1 MPGAGAPA
9 LQCDLPMLLHLL
21 TFVLAFLLSLY
32 LTPLFRQAALRFG
45 IIDRPQGPLKK
56 HAEPVPYLGGLAVY
70 LSFLLTTGFIHQYS
84 REVLGILLAG
94 AITVILG
101 LIDDLGVLSPK
112 VKLLGQ
118 FIAACV
124 LVKASIYIKLVILP
138 VWAAIPLTILWVIAV
153 TNAFNLIDIMDG
165 LASGVGAI
173 AALAL
178 VVVNYRSGRELVV
191 PLSIALAG
199 SLLGFLRY
207 NFKPAK
213 IYLGDTGSLFIG
225 LMLAALSMNGAYT
238 RVSLLGAIAPLLI
251 LGVPIFDM
259 LLVMYIRFR
268 RGIPI
273 MQGSP
278 DHFALR
284 LRKWRLSV
292 EATVL
297 SSYVAAAALAV
308 LALILIRVNTLTVC
322 LITVAT
328 LLVCFSIAYYL
339 KKVDMTL

>member
-1 MPGAGAPA
+1 MF
-9 LQCDLPMLLHLL
+9 LYLM
-21 TFVLAFLLSLY
+21 TFILSFMLSLY
-32 LTPLFRQAALRFG
+32 LTPVFRRAALKFG
-45 IIDRPQGPLKK
+45 ITDKPNTALKK
-56 HAEPVPYLGGLAVY
+56 QAEPVPYLGGLAVY
-70 LSFLLTTGFIHQYS
+70 LSFLVTIGIIYDYS

-94 AITVILG
+94 AIIVIIG
-101 LIDDLGVLSPK
+101 LIDDFGVLSPP

-118 FIAACV
+118 VLAALV
-124 LVKASIYIKLVILP
+124 LVKASIYIKLTILP
-138 VWAAIPLTILWVIAV
+138 LWLAIPLTILWVVAI
-153 TNAFNLIDIMDG
+153 TNAANLIDIMDG
-165 LASGVGAI
+165 LASGVCAI
-173 AALAL
+173 AALVL
-178 VVVNYRSGRELVV
+178 VIINYQSGREFIV

-199 SLLGFLRY
+199 SLAGFLPH

-238 RVSLLGAIAPLLI
+238 RRSLLGVVAPVMI

-259 LLVMYIRFR
+259 LLVMYLRAR

-292 EATVL
+292 EQTVIF
-297 SSYVAAAALAV
+297 SYAAAAILGGI
-308 LALILIRVNTLTVC
+308 ALITIRLSAAGIVIAIV
-322 LITVAT
+322 TVA
-328 LLVCFSIAYYL
+328 LVSIAFVYL
-339 KKVDMTL
+339 LKRIDMTL

>member
-1 MPGAGAPA
+1 MI
-9 LQCDLPMLLHLL
+9 LYFL
-21 TFVLAFLLSLY
+21 TFALAFLFSLY
-32 LTPLFRQAALRFG
+32 LTPLFKQAALKFG
-45 IIDRPQGPLKK
+45 IIDKPQGPLKK

-70 LSFLLTTGFIHQYS
+70 LSFLLATGFIHQYS

-94 AITVILG
+94 AIIVILG
-101 LIDDLGVLSPK
+101 LIDDLGVLSPR

-124 LVKASIYIKLVILP
+124 LVKASIYIKLAILP
-138 VWAAIPLTILWVIAV
+138 LWVAIPLTLLWIMAI

-173 AALAL
+173 AALVL
-178 VVVNYRSGRELVV
+178 VIVNYQSGRELVV

-207 NFKPAK
+207 NFRPAR
-213 IYLGDTGSLFIG
+213 IYLGDAGSLFVG

-238 RVSLLGAIAPLLI
+238 RVSLLGAVAPILI

-284 LRKWRLSV
+284 LRKWRFSV
-292 EATVL
+292 EATVV
-297 SSYVAAAALAV
+297 SSYVAAVLLGV
-308 LALILIRVNTLTVC
+308 LALVLTRVNTLAVC
-322 LITVAT
+322 MIVSLA
-328 LLVCFSIAYYL
+328 LLVCVALGYYL
-339 KKVDMTL
+339 RKVDMTL

>member
-1 MPGAGAPA
+1 MVI
-9 LQCDLPMLLHLL
+9 HL
-21 TFVLAFLLSLY
+21 TAFIVAFLLSLY
-32 LTPLFRQAALRFG
+32 LTPIFRQAAIKFG
-45 IIDRPQGPLKK
+45 IVDKPNTPLKQ
-56 HAEPVPYLGGLAVY
+56 HNEPVPYLGGLAVY
-70 LSFLLTTGFIHQYS
+70 LSFLLTTGVIYQYS

-94 AITVILG
+94 AIIVILG
-101 LIDDLGVLSPK
+101 LIDDLGVLSPN
-112 VKLLGQ
+112 VKLLVQ
-118 FIAACV
+118 SVAACV
-124 LVKASIYIKLVILP
+124 LIKASIYIKLSFLP
-138 VWAAIPLTILWVIAV
+138 LWISFLLTVLWVLAI

-165 LASGVGAI
+165 LATGIGAI
-173 AALAL
+173 AAVIL
-178 VVVNYRSGRELVV
+178 VIVNYRSGRELIV

-213 IYLGDTGSLFIG
+213 IYLGDTGSLFVG

-238 RVSLLGAIAPLLI
+238 RVSVLGLIAPIFI

-259 LLVMYIRFR
+259 LLVIYIRLR

-292 EATVL
+292 EQTVL
-297 SSYVAAAALAV
+297 SSYGAATFLG
-308 LALILIRVNTLTVC
+308 LTALIMIQVDSLMVILISS
-322 LITVAT
+322 
-328 LLVCFSIAYYL
+328 LVVLVSLSIAYYL
-339 KKVDMTL
+339 RKVNMSL

>member
-1 MPGAGAPA
+1 V
-9 LQCDLPMLLHLL
+9 LVHLI
-21 TFVLAFLLSLY
+21 TFILSLLLSFY
-32 LTPLFRQAALRFG
+32 LTPVFRKAALKFG
-45 IIDRPQGPLKK
+45 IMDKPSGSLKK
-56 HAEPVPYLGGLAVY
+56 QTEPVPYLGGLAVY
-70 LSFLLTTGFIHQYS
+70 LSFLLTTGFIYQYG

-94 AITVILG
+94 AIIVILG
-101 LIDDLGVLSPK
+101 LIDDFGVLSPS

-118 FIAACV
+118 LIAATV
-124 LVKASIYIKLVILP
+124 LIKASIYIKLSILP
-138 VWAAIPLTILWVIAV
+138 IWVAVALTILWVMAI

-173 AALAL
+173 AALVL
-178 VVVNYRSGRELVV
+178 VIINYRSGKELIV
-191 PLSIALAG
+191 PLSVALAG
-199 SLLGFLRY
+199 SLIGFLRH
-207 NFKPAK
+207 NFRPAK

-238 RVSLLGAIAPLLI
+238 RVSLAGVLAPILI

-268 RGIPI
+268 RGIPV

-292 EATVL
+292 EQTVI
-297 SSYVAAAALAV
+297 SSYLVALLLGLVALVLIRAGTIAALTIV
-308 LALILIRVNTLTVC
+308 I
-322 LITVAT
+322 
-328 LLVCFSIAYYL
+328 LVCFVCLSIGYYL
-339 KKVDMTL
+339 KKIDMTI